1 MAGTGLAGLKSLF
14 NRPGRPLKISQKIV
28 LLVFL
33 LLFTVLLIVG
43 ILAERIL
50 VSRLEE
56 SLEQNALDL
65 AHVVAGIPEVQDF
78 VGTDGGH
85 LVIQPLVEGL
95 RVKTEAEFIV
105 VMDMEST
112 RYSHPVPERIG
123 QKFVGGDEG
132 RALQGETYTSVAMG
146 TLGQSLRAFVP
157 IYRDGQQ
164 VGVVSVG
171 ILMDDIMQMIGQ
183 LRLQVALAALAGL
196 GLGLVGSGY
205 LAWNIKKSM
214 FGMEPHKIS
223 ALLNERVAILES
235 VREGIVAVDRNGY
248 VIYSNHEARR
258 LLGIE
263 SDVVGME
270 AENLLPVVSLRE
282 VLDKGKP
289 VNDVEMNLSRA
300 SVLSNFVPIKSRDGG
315 KTVGVIVSFRDMT
328 EVRKI
333 AEELTGV
340 MRFVETLRIQNH
352 EFNNKLHTISG
363 LIQLGEYDRA
373 VEYISS
379 AAATRR
385 QLISF
390 VSERI
395 KDPAVAAVLLGKYG
409 RARELDIGFSIH
421 GESILGEIPGLE
433 GTTLAAVIGNLV
445 DNALEAVQQAND
457 GEQKVEVAIFD
468 SEEELVIRVEDT
480 GTGISEKLQD
490 KIFEK
495 GFTTGKEDHQG
506 LGLYIVSSFV
516 ESLCGEIKLESKEG
530 KGTVVTVYIPYE
542 KDST

>member
-1 MAGTGLAGLKSLF
+1 MGSSINLRLKKF
-14 NRPGRPLKISQKIV
+14 IARPLKISQKIV

-43 ILAERIL
+43 VVAERIL
-50 VSRLEE
+50 VSRLEAG
-56 SLEQNALDL
+56 LEQNALDI
-65 AHVVAGIPEVQDF
+65 AHVVAGIPEVQEY
-78 VGTDGGH
+78 VGLEGGH

-132 RALQGETYTSVAMG
+132 MALKGETYTSVAVG

-157 IYRDGQQ
+157 IHRAGQQ

-171 ILMDDIMQMIGQ
+171 ILMDDIMLMINQ
-183 LRLQVALAALAGL
+183 LRLQIFLASLAAL
-196 GLGLVGSGY
+196 GLGLFGSGY

-235 VREGIVAVDRNGY
+235 VREGIIAVDRNGY

-258 LLGIE
+258 LLGLE
-263 SDVVGME
+263 GDAVGME
-270 AENLLPVVSLRE
+270 AENLLPVQSIRDVMKRGE
-282 VLDKGKP
+282 P
-289 VNDVEMNLSRA
+289 VTDVEMNLNRA
-300 SVLSNFVPIKSRDGG
+300 SILSNFVPIKSRDDS
-315 KTVGVIVSFRDMT
+315 KIVGVIASFRDMT
-328 EVRKI
+328 EIRKL

-340 MRFVETLRIQNH
+340 MKFVETLRIQNH

-363 LIQLGEYDRA
+363 LVQLGEYDRA
-373 VEYISS
+373 VEFISS
-379 AAATRR
+379 AATSRR
-385 QLISF
+385 QLVSF

-409 RARELDIGFSIH
+409 RARELNIAFSIDDH
-421 GESILGEIPGLE
+421 SILGEIPAAK
-433 GTTLAAVIGNLV
+433 GTTLAAIIGNLV
-445 DNALEAVQQAND
+445 DNALEAVQQKD
-457 GEQKVEVAIFD
+457 DRDKEVKVALFD
-468 SEEELVIRVEDT
+468 SGDLLTITVEDR
-480 GTGISEKLQD
+480 GTGISAELQEI
-490 KIFEK
+490 IFEK
-495 GFTTGKEDHQG
+495 GFTTAEDEHRG
-506 LGLYIVSSFV
+506 LGLFIVSSFV
-516 ESLCGEIKLESKEG
+516 DSLGGEIKLNSKEG
-530 KGTVVTVYIPYE
+530 KGTVVTVYIPYGKE
-542 KDST
+542 IEQH